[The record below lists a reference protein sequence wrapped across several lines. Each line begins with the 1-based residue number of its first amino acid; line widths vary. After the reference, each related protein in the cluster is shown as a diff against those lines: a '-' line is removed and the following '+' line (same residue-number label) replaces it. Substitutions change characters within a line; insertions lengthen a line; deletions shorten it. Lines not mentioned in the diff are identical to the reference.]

1 MDDIHGTVDEMCK
14 KHIQLAKSTKDVV
27 YHLRVGAN
35 KLDMVWKEC
44 QKGKVVSTT
53 TSVVG
58 GLFTVG
64 AGIATLCTAGVAAP
78 LLAVGISLTAGGAAG
93 NIAAM
98 VIEAVVNSDEIKI
111 MNRRLKE
118 HQQLADSF
126 KDYINKLLA
135 GKDAAEILFAVYAMS
150 QMAGI
155 KCIQSLV
162 TKCASKLPHSLGN
175 LMKPYGQAVKVACGV
190 ADDVAVGAAQT
201 GAKTAGKALIGV
213 GAVFL
218 VWDTI
223 NLAMDI
229 RDLVKEKGS
238 EAGNVLRRKASQLE
252 EHLDMICCRCY

>member
-1 MDDIHGTVDEMCK
+1 MCK
-14 KHIQLAKSTKDVV
+14 KHIELAKSTKDVV
-27 YHLRVGAN
+27 CHLRIGAD
-35 KLDMVWKEC
+35 KLDRVWKDC
-44 QKGKVVSTT
+44 QAAKVVSTS

-78 LLAVGISLTAGGAAG
+78 LLGVGISLTAAGAAG
-93 NIAAM
+93 NITAM
-98 VIEAVVNSDEIKI
+98 VIEAIADSDEIKI

-118 HQQLADSF
+118 HDQLADSF

-135 GKDAAEILFAVYAMS
+135 GKDAAELLFAIYGMS
-150 QMAGI
+150 QKAGI

-190 ADDVAVGAAQT
+190 ADDVAVDAAQT
-201 GAKTAGKALIGV
+201 GAREAVIGV

-238 EAGNVLRRKASQLE
+238 ESGNVLRRKASQLE
-252 EHLDMICCRCY
+252 EHLNRICCRCY